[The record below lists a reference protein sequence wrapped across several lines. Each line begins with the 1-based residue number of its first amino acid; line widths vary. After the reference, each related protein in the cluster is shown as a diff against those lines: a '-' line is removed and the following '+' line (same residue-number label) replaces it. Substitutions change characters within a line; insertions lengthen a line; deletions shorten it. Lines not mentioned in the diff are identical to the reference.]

1 MSYIN
6 ESCGCSGGSNYDVI
20 NNSPILSGS
29 QEAAFS
35 PMADSFAFLDGLNEQ
50 NTGNVNSNNILASN
64 NNNNFSNNDENKQ
77 NFSLDDLISMSKEN
91 NTSNENKFSNNN
103 IQEMNNNQF
112 NNSMNTSQ
120 PTNEMLGNSL
130 NTNMNNNIG
139 MNNNMNM
146 NNNMAMNNNLGVSMP
161 DPGMMRNIPTNVNP
175 ELQMV
180 MNKIA
185 QANQAN
191 QLANKTEVPEEERE
205 SAGRFILK
213 NFNIVLIV
221 IIGLAW
227 SDVAKFYI
235 NRSIKFGGGNHRYYI
250 YYAVIASVVLYGT
263 SKYIHSL

>member
-6 ESCGCSGGSNYDVI
+6 ESCGCDGTKSNYDVI

-35 PMADSFAFLDGLNEQ
+35 PMSDNYSFLDGLNDSM
-50 NTGNVNSNNILASN
+50 SNNSSILGN
-64 NNNNFSNNDENKQ
+64 NNNNFSNNDDTKQ
-77 NFSLDDLISMSKEN
+77 NYSLDDLISMSKEN
-91 NTSNENKFSNNN
+91 NPSDENKFSNNN

-112 NNSMNTSQ
+112 NNYPAQQSNDMVPNNSMNI
-120 PTNEMLGNSL
+120 NNGMN
-130 NTNMNNNIG
+130 NMNN
-139 MNNNMNM
+139 
-146 NNNMAMNNNLGVSMP
+146 AMNNQMNMP
-161 DPGMMRNIPTNVNP
+161 DPGMMRNMPTNVNP

-185 QANQAN
+185 QANNA
-191 QLANKTEVPEEERE
+191 AAVNKNAPEVTEEKE
-205 SAGRFILK
+205 SPSRFILK

-227 SDVAKFYI
+227 HDVAKFYI

-250 YYAVIASVVLYGT
+250 YYAVIATVVLYGT
-263 SKYIHSL
+263 SKYINSL